1 MSSADRYD
9 WLGSARSVIEQGGL
23 IPSRAPRTIEHRH
36 VTLPSESLCS
46 PKKTA
51 TKMEKS
57 LCRLGGEQCGR
68 LTRHHLV
75 PESWFLRQPF
85 NLRQIRN
92 AHANIIPLCR
102 DHHDLVESRHPVVR
116 LEARRLLRASMTQE
130 EITFAIQIRGRDWLD
145 SEYPID

>member
-1 MSSADRYD
+1 MSSADPY
-9 WLGSARSVIEQGGL
+9 WLTREPGSPILPGRK
-23 IPSRAPRTIEHRH
+23 RTIEHRH
-36 VTLPSESLCS
+36 VELPSESLCS

-57 LCRLGGEQCGR
+57 LCRIGGLKCGR

-85 NLRQIRN
+85 HLRQIRN

-116 LEARRLLRASMTQE
+116 LEVRRLLRASMTQE
-130 EITFAIQIRGRDWLD
+130 EIAFAIQIRGREWLD
-145 SEYPID
+145 SEYPVA